1 MLKEMIDEVTKANQ
15 GFYQAFES
23 LDIRHMD
30 TIWAKEEYVTCIH
43 PGWSIRSGWPDVRD
57 SWVRIF
63 NNTFS
68 MEFRLSDIMIQ
79 VAGDVAWALCMENIK
94 NKQDAETQE
103 SQVLATKLYERLDGR
118 WLMVHH
124 HGSHVM

>member
-1 MLKEMIDEVTKANQ
+1 MLKEMIDEVTKANE

-23 LDIRHMD
+23 LDIRQMD
-30 TIWAKEEYVTCIH
+30 TRWAQEDYVTCIH
-43 PGWSIRSGWPDVRD
+43 PGWDVRAGWPEVRD

-79 VAGDVAWALCMENIK
+79 VAGDIAWVLCRENIK
-94 NKQDAETQE
+94 NKQDGETQE
-103 SQVLATKLYERLDGR
+103 VQVLATNIYERVEGR

>member
-15 GFYQAFES
+15 GFYEAFES
-23 LDIRHMD
+23 LDIRQMD
-30 TIWAKEEYVTCIH
+30 MRWAQEDYVTCIH
-43 PGWSIRSGWPDVRD
+43 PGWDVRAGWPEVRD

-79 VAGDVAWALCMENIK
+79 VAGDIAWVLCRENIK
-94 NKQDAETQE
+94 NKQDGETQE
-103 SQVLATKLYERLDGR
+103 AQVLVTNIYEKVEGR

>member
-1 MLKEMIDEVTKANQ
+1 MLKERIEEVTKANA

-23 LDIRHMD
+23 LDIRQMD
-30 TIWAKEEYVTCIH
+30 ATWAQQDYVTCIH
-43 PGWSIRSGWPDVRD
+43 PGWSIRAGWPDVRD

-68 MEFRLSDIMIQ
+68 MDFRLSDIMIQ
-79 VAGDVAWALCMENIK
+79 VAGDIAWVLCMENINNQK
-94 NKQDAETQE
+94 DGETQE
-103 SQVLATKLYERLDGR
+103 TQVLATNLYERTDGR